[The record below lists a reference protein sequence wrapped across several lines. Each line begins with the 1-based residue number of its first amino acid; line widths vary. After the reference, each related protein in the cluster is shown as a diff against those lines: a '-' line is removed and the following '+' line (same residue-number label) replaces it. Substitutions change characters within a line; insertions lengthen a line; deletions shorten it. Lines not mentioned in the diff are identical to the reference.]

1 MSDSEK
7 NLPVPVEDRTLPIRW
22 DNMTA
27 AQSSTADFPAPL
39 IPARTLIR
47 SEKSNESRGMP
58 RNPSISIDRILTLS
72 PERRHPNGE

>member
-7 NLPVPVEDRTLPIRW
+7 NLPVPVEDRIRPIKR
-22 DNMTA
+22 DNMIA

-58 RNPSISIDRILTLS
+58 RNPAISIDRILILP
-72 PERRHPNGE
+72 PECRHPDGK